1 MQQMCFIPSDYVV
14 PYYPVKGIL
23 FSNLNSNLDIP
34 LKVYLQILILSH
46 LFLDILSNPL
56 MIAFMIEDQKSNFA
70 HI

>member
-1 MQQMCFIPSDYVV
+1 MHQMCFIPSDYVV
-14 PYYPVKGIL
+14 PYCLVKGIL

-34 LKVYLQILILSH
+34 LKVYPQILILSH
-46 LFLDILSNPL
+46 LFLDFVSNHS